1 MTITPASPVADLE
14 PHITARLRPLEDWR
28 ADEAAAHSD
37 FDLNPGGRPAP
48 GALARA
54 AVLVGLI
61 ERSAGLSVLLTRR
74 ADTLRRHSGQVAFP
88 GGRMEIGETPA
99 QTALRE
105 SFEEVGLDR
114 RFVRPIGLSDA
125 YVTGT
130 GFSITPV
137 VGFIRPGFEFT
148 PFDAEVAEIF
158 ELPFAFL
165 MDEANHQLRSMMAAD
180 GQERRFYAME
190 QDGRTVWGA
199 TAGMIR
205 ALRQRLFGE
214 A

>member
-1 MTITPASPVADLE
+1 MTATPSSPMAELE
-14 PHITARLRPLEDWR
+14 PHIAARLRPLDHWR
-28 ADEAAAHSD
+28 ADEGAASSD
-37 FDLNPGGRPAP
+37 FDLNPGGRPAA
-48 GALARA
+48 ALTPA

-61 ERSAGLSVLLTRR
+61 ERSEGLSVLLTRR

-88 GGRMEIGETPA
+88 GGRMEAGETPP

-105 SFEEVGLDR
+105 SFEEVGLGR
-114 RFVRPIGLSDA
+114 RFVRPVGLSDA

-130 GFSITPV
+130 GFIITPV
-137 VGFIRPGFEFT
+137 VGFIRPGFALT

-165 MDEANHQLRSMMAAD
+165 MDEENHQLRSMVSAD

-190 QDGRTVWGA
+190 RGGRVVWGA
-199 TAGMIR
+199 TAGVIR
-205 ALRQRLFGE
+205 ALRQRLFG
-214 A
+214 

>member
-1 MTITPASPVADLE
+1 MTVTPSSPIAELE
-14 PHITARLRPLEDWR
+14 PFIAARLRPLDSWS
-28 ADEAAAHSD
+28 ADETAAHSD
-37 FDLNPGGRPAP
+37 FDLNPGGRPDP
-48 GALARA
+48 RALTAA

-61 ERSAGLSVLLTRR
+61 ERDSGLNVLLTRR

-88 GGRMEIGETPA
+88 GGRTETGETPGQA
-99 QTALRE
+99 ALRE
-105 SFEEVGLDR
+105 SWEEVGLDR
-114 RFVRPIGLSDA
+114 KFVRLVGVADS

-137 VGFIRPGFEFT
+137 VGFIRPGFELT

-165 MDEANHQLRSMMAAD
+165 MDVANHQLRSMTSPD
-180 GQERRFYAME
+180 GVERRFYAME
-190 QDGRTVWGA
+190 SDGRTVWGA

-205 ALRQRLFGE
+205 ALQRRLFG
-214 A
+214 

>member
-1 MTITPASPVADLE
+1 MTVTPSSPLAELE
-14 PHITARLRPLEDWR
+14 PHIAARLRPLQDWR
-28 ADEAAAHSD
+28 VDEAAAHSD
-37 FDLNPGGRPAP
+37 FDLNPGGRPGP
-48 GALARA
+48 GALTKA

-88 GGRMEIGETPA
+88 GGRMEAGETPPR
-99 QTALRE
+99 TALRE

-114 RFVRPIGLSDA
+114 RFVRLIGLSDA

-137 VGFIRPGFEFT
+137 VGLIRPGFELT

-165 MDEANHQLRSMMAAD
+165 MDEANHQLRSMVAAD

-190 QDGRTVWGA
+190 HGGRVVWGA

-205 ALRQRLFGE
+205 ALR
-214 A
+214 

>member
-1 MTITPASPVADLE
+1 MTVTPSSPLDALE
-14 PHITARLRPLEDWR
+14 PYIAARLRTLESWR
-28 ADEAAAHSD
+28 GEDKAAHSD
-37 FDLNPGGRPAP
+37 FDLNPGGRPDP
-48 GALARA
+48 RALTAA

-61 ERSAGLSVLLTRR
+61 PREDGISVLLTRR

-88 GGRMEIGETPA
+88 GGRADAGETPA

-105 SFEEVGLDR
+105 SWEEVGLDR
-114 RFVRPIGLSDA
+114 RFVRLLGLGDA

-137 VGFIRPGFEFT
+137 VGLIRPGFALT

-165 MDEANHQLRSMMAAD
+165 MDAANHQLRSMTASD
-180 GQERRFYAME
+180 GMERRFYAME
-190 QDGRTVWGA
+190 LGGRTVWGA

-205 ALRQRLFGE
+205 ALQARLFG
-214 A
+214 

>member
-1 MTITPASPVADLE
+1 MTATPSSPLAELE
-14 PHITARLRPLEDWR
+14 PHIAARLRPLDHWR
-28 ADEAAAHSD
+28 VDEAAASSD
-37 FDLNPGGRPAP
+37 FDLNPGGRAAAAVLTP
-48 GALARA
+48 A

-61 ERSAGLSVLLTRR
+61 ERSEGLSVLLTRR

-88 GGRMEIGETPA
+88 GGRMEAGETPA

-114 RFVRPIGLSDA
+114 RYVRPVGLSDA

-130 GFSITPV
+130 GFIITPV
-137 VGFIRPGFEFT
+137 VGFIRPGFELT

-165 MDEANHQLRSMMAAD
+165 MDEDNHQLRSMVSAD

-190 QDGRTVWGA
+190 RGGRVVWGA
-199 TAGMIR
+199 TAGVIR
-205 ALRQRLFGE
+205 ALRHRLFG
-214 A
+214 

>member
-1 MTITPASPVADLE
+1 M
-14 PHITARLRPLEDWR
+14 
-28 ADEAAAHSD
+28 
-37 FDLNPGGRPAP
+37 
-48 GALARA
+48 
-54 AVLVGLI
+54 LVGLI